1 MMAFQPEN
9 LHCTT
14 MADGA
19 VNMFLLISFSQR
31 VSDTW
36 KDAQELN
43 GEVQVISKEGVIEE
57 T

>member
-9 LHCTT
+9 LHGTT

-19 VNMFLLISFSQR
+19 VNMFLLISCSQR